1 MGATNQRI
9 AELHNIR
16 LCGRPCPRKNPTHNI
31 ISRMFIAI
39 AAFLKL
45 IISLISHTLHLGL
58 HRGYKTG
65 LLKMDS
71 ILQRFTASHNSQLYL
86 LQICSS
92 V

>member
-16 LCGRPCPRKNPTHNI
+16 LCGRPCPRKNPTPNI

-45 IISLISHTLHLGL
+45 IISSYKEAFRLLECSAWVFVITSFLG
-58 HRGYKTG
+58 
-65 LLKMDS
+65 
-71 ILQRFTASHNSQLYL
+71 
-86 LQICSS
+86 
-92 V
+92 

>member
-39 AAFLKL
+39 AAYLKL
-45 IISLISHTLHLGL
+45 IISS
-58 HRGYKTG
+58 YKE
-65 LLKMDS
+65 
-71 ILQRFTASHNSQLYL
+71 ASLASGMFHVSGCYY
-86 LQICSS
+86 
-92 V
+92 

>member
-16 LCGRPCPRKNPTHNI
+16 LFGRPCPRKNPTHNI

-45 IISLISHTLHLGL
+45 IISS
-58 HRGYKTG
+58 YKEA
-65 LLKMDS
+65 
-71 ILQRFTASHNSQLYL
+71 F
-86 LQICSS
+86 
-92 V
+92 